1 MGTVHSGQLQDRYN
15 MAKFLILSACLAL
28 STAAPSSPLLGA
40 LAPAGVAGVG
50 LAGGYAGLA
59 APGAVVGSHVIPG
72 PTHVQEHVHAGPA
85 VAHHRTI
92 TGVVGH
98 RQVQIGSQTVQTG
111 HTYAQTGEVAA
122 PRAAYTQIAA
132 PATNH
137 ASVAAIPAPPLP
149 APAPPAAIPPPA
161 AVYGPA
167 PLDAVT
173 TYAVDA
179 PVRTHTRITPR
190 LHRIEPELQVN
201 QVPYDVPVAVPV
213 PVERTVV
220 NTVQV
225 PRPYEVPVP
234 RAVPVAQP
242 YKVHPVQQ
250 VVETPIIHKKTVTVQ
265 QPVVHTA
272 VQQHVQTYA
281 APAVAVAAAP
291 AAAVGYTAAIAGG
304 AIAAPAEVLGYNGAI
319 AGGVLAGGAIAA
331 PAHAADS
338 GLLTKKLQRIQP
350 KHHSLKNPDQTK

>member
-1 MGTVHSGQLQDRYN
+1 MGTVHSGQLQDRKN

-28 STAAPSSPLLGA
+28 STAAPF
-40 LAPAGVAGVG
+40 AP
-50 LAGGYAGLA
+50 LA
-59 APGAVVGSHVIPG
+59 APLANHGLVGHAHLGHGLVGHAGVVGTHVVPG
-72 PTHVQEHVHAGPA
+72 PTAVHEHVHAGPA

-98 RQVQIGSQTVQTG
+98 RQVQVGTQTVQVG
-111 HTYAQTGEVAA
+111 HQYAQTGEVAA
-122 PRAAYTQIAA
+122 PRAAYTQVAA
-132 PATNH
+132 PATNS
-137 ASVAAIPAPPLP
+137 ASVRALPAPALP
-149 APAPPAAIPPPA
+149 VPAPPAAN
-161 AVYGPA
+161 YGPA
-167 PLDAVT
+167 PADAVT

-201 QVPYDVPVAVPV
+201 QVPYVVPVAVPV

-220 NTVQV
+220 NTVHV
-225 PRPYEVPVP
+225 PEPYEVPVP

-272 VQQHVQTYA
+272 VQQHVQTVAA
-281 APAVAVAAAP
+281 APAVAVGHVGYAAAPAVAAVGAVAAP
-291 AAAVGYTAAIAGG
+291 AAAVGVA
-304 AIAAPAEVLGYNGAI
+304 
-319 AGGVLAGGAIAA
+319 
-331 PAHAADS
+331 
-338 GLLTKKLQRIQP
+338 
-350 KHHSLKNPDQTK
+350 

>member
-28 STAAPSSPLLGA
+28 STAAPSQLLGA
-40 LAPAGVAGVG
+40 LAPAGAVGLAGAGYAGVG
-50 LAGGYAGLA
+50 LAGAGYAALG
-59 APGAVVGSHVIPG
+59 APAVVGSQVIPG

-98 RQVQIGSQTVQTG
+98 RQVQIGSQTVQVG
-111 HTYAQTGEVAA
+111 HQYAQTGEVAS

-137 ASVAAIPAPPLP
+137 ASVAAIPAPP
-149 APAPPAAIPPPA
+149 PPAAIPPPA

-167 PLDAVT
+167 PADAVT

-220 NTVQV
+220 NTVHV
-225 PRPYEVPVP
+225 PKPYEVAVP
-234 RAVPVAQP
+234 RAVPVPQP

-250 VVETPIIHKKTVTVQ
+250 
-265 QPVVHTA
+265 
-272 VQQHVQTYA
+272 
-281 APAVAVAAAP
+281 
-291 AAAVGYTAAIAGG
+291 
-304 AIAAPAEVLGYNGAI
+304 
-319 AGGVLAGGAIAA
+319 
-331 PAHAADS
+331 
-338 GLLTKKLQRIQP
+338 
-350 KHHSLKNPDQTK
+350 

>member
-1 MGTVHSGQLQDRYN
+1 MG
-15 MAKFLILSACLAL
+15 AL
-28 STAAPSSPLLGA
+28 STAAPSQLLGA
-40 LAPAGVAGVG
+40 LAPAG
-50 LAGGYAGLA
+50 YAGFA
-59 APGAVVGSHVIPG
+59 APGAVVGQHVVPG

-98 RQVQIGSQTVQTG
+98 RQVQVGTQTVQVG
-111 HTYAQTGEVAA
+111 HQYAQTGESAA
-122 PRAAYTQIAA
+122 PRAAYTQVAA
-132 PATNH
+132 PATNS
-137 ASVAAIPAPPLP
+137 ASVRAIPAPALP

-161 AVYGPA
+161 AAWGPA
-167 PLDAVT
+167 PADAVT

-179 PVRTHTRITPR
+179 PVRTHTKITPR

-220 NTVQV
+220 NTVHV
-225 PRPYEVPVP
+225 PKPYEVPVP

-291 AAAVGYTAAIAGG
+291 VAAVAAAPAAGVVGYTGAIAGG
-304 AIAAPAEVLGYNGAI
+304 AIAAPAAGVLGYNGAI
-319 AGGVLAGGAIAA
+319 AGGVLAAPAGAIAAA
-331 PAHAADS
+331 PAHAA
-338 GLLTKKLQRIQP
+338 GLWA
-350 KHHSLKNPDQTK
+350 SD

>member
-28 STAAPSSPLLGA
+28 STAAPSQLLGA
-40 LAPAGVAGVG
+40 LAPAG
-50 LAGGYAGLA
+50 YAGFA
-59 APGAVVGSHVIPG
+59 APGAVVGQHVVPG

-220 NTVQV
+220 NTVHV
-225 PRPYEVPVP
+225 PKPYEV
-234 RAVPVAQP
+234 
-242 YKVHPVQQ
+242 PVQQ

-265 QPVVHTA
+265 RPVVHTA
-272 VQQHVQTYA
+272 VQQHVQT
-281 APAVAVAAAP
+281 
-291 AAAVGYTAAIAGG
+291 
-304 AIAAPAEVLGYNGAI
+304 
-319 AGGVLAGGAIAA
+319 
-331 PAHAADS
+331 
-338 GLLTKKLQRIQP
+338 
-350 KHHSLKNPDQTK
+350 